1 MILMVVFSKHGF
13 FQHPV
18 RPPGWKPGDTAAKD
32 GCRYGGSHC
41 SSPAARILLL
51 QNEKSCHDWDM
62 SLPVISIAQMR
73 EWERATWETGQTEA
87 EVIPRVAGKI
97 AQRALQLKRS
107 GDAILILAGKGH
119 NGDDARAT
127 REFLTDRRVETLDVI
142 APESKL
148 PELERALSQKPA
160 LVIDGLFGIGLNRPL
175 ADDWK
180 KIIKTVNQSGI
191 PVLAVD
197 VPSGLN
203 AGTGEPASPGVAV
216 EAAVTLTIGA
226 PKTGLLAPNAW
237 PFVGRLEVADDVGLI
252 PCPHTSELNWTLPE
266 DFQNFPARRS
276 VAGHKGT
283 FGHLGIIAG
292 SFGFHGAAI
301 LAARA
306 ALRAQPG
313 LITLFTQESVY
324 HVVATQLQAAMV
336 NLWTP
341 DLKLPDTVS
350 AVLVGP
356 GLAAPGLFDA
366 MSHIMRR
373 LWRDSPLPII
383 VDASTLDWLP
393 MGPSAKNVI
402 RIVTPHPGEAARMLS
417 TTKQQVQLNRPK
429 AAREISRRYGNCW
442 VVLKGH
448 QTLVGRND
456 GEIFV
461 NPSGNPHLAQGGS
474 GDVLAG
480 YLAGLFAQR
489 PLPEDAGKLIRFAV
503 WQHGAAADALQASR
517 ANWVVADLVDDLGN
531 AR

>member
-1 MILMVVFSKHGF
+1 
-13 FQHPV
+13 
-18 RPPGWKPGDTAAKD
+18 
-32 GCRYGGSHC
+32 
-41 SSPAARILLL
+41 
-51 QNEKSCHDWDM
+51 M
-62 SLPVISIAQMR
+62 SLPVINIAQMR
-73 EWERATWETGQTEA
+73 EWESATWETGQTEA
-87 EVIPRVAGKI
+87 EVIRRVGARI
-97 AQRALQLKRS
+97 AQRALQLTRP

-119 NGDDARAT
+119 NGDDARAA
-127 REFLTDRRVETLDVI
+127 REFLTGHRVETLDVA
-142 APESKL
+142 APESGL
-148 PELERALSQKPA
+148 PDLEQALSQKPA
-160 LVIDGLFGIGLNRPL
+160 LVIDGLFGIGLDRPL
-175 ADDWK
+175 TDDWNK
-180 KIIKTVNQSGI
+180 FIETINRSGI

-203 AGTGEPASPGVAV
+203 ADTGDPASPGVAV
-216 EAAVTLTIGA
+216 AAAVTLTIGA

-266 DFQNFPARRS
+266 DFMNFPPRRS
-276 VAGHKGT
+276 AAGHKGT

-292 SFGFHGAAI
+292 SFGFHGAAV

-306 ALRAQPG
+306 AQRAQPG
-313 LITLFTQESVY
+313 LITVFTQESVY
-324 HVVATQLQAAMV
+324 HVVASQLQAAMV

-350 AVLVGP
+350 AFLVGP

-366 MSHIMRR
+366 MSHTIRR
-373 LWRDSPLPII
+373 LWRDSLLPIV

-393 MGPSAKNVI
+393 MGPSAKNAI
-402 RIVTPHPGEAARMLS
+402 RIVTPHPGEAARLLS
-417 TTKQQVQLNRPK
+417 STKQQVQANRPQ
-429 AAREISRRYGNCW
+429 AVREISRRYGNCW

-448 QTLVGRND
+448 QTLVGRNG

-480 YLAGLFAQR
+480 YLAGLLAQR
-489 PLPEDAGKLIRFAV
+489 PLQADVGKLIRFAV

-517 ANWVVADLVDDLGN
+517 ANWVIADLIDGLGA